1 MAKFIPKKK
10 RFRVVLKEGSQIN
23 EMALASSSLLAALLT
38 AILNGEDPK
47 LVFIPSPFTVLEED

>member
-1 MAKFIPKKK
+1 
-10 RFRVVLKEGSQIN
+10 
-23 EMALASSSLLAALLT
+23 MALASSSLLAALLT